1 MSNSKTK
8 IAVIGVGEIG
18 TKAHIPAYLRNENAD
33 LVALVDADEKR
44 LKKTAKKFK
53 IKNCFSSIDELLQN
67 QSIDAVSVC
76 TPPTTHA
83 QIVLKALAN
92 DIHVLC
98 EKPMATN
105 TDDGKKMLETAQKK
119 EKVLMVGFNLRF
131 QPNYERTARQIKN
144 GCVGHAHFV
153 EFNLQS
159 PNPLVNWSKSPWFF
173 NQHAGGGVLLDKG
186 PHVFDMINYVFDDF
200 PCAVSAV
207 SSTFFQS
214 SVEDSCVC
222 VLEYPGNRIGIGI
235 MSWLPSRGIEL
246 LSVYGTS
253 QNLFVSPE
261 VFVEANAT
269 DLLEIA
275 LFRKAT
281 KLLVNLKFKNLPPFK
296 TNIVDTFQLE
306 IDNFVQQV
314 RNGQRDYSSAL
325 SGANVLTTCN
335 AAKQSL
341 ETGKKVDFVS
351 LRNSEES
358 CSKN

>member
-1 MSNSKTK
+1 MSDSKTK
-8 IAVIGVGEIG
+8 VAIIGAGEIG
-18 TKAHIPAYLRNENAD
+18 TRAHIPAYLRNEKVD
-33 LVALVDADEKR
+33 LVALVDADEKK

-53 IKNCFSSIDELLQN
+53 IKACFSSIDELLQN
-67 QSIDAVSVC
+67 QDIDAISVC

-92 DIHVLC
+92 DVNVLC

-105 TDDGKKMLETAQKK
+105 TDDGKKMLEAAQKK

-131 QPNYERTARQIKN
+131 QPNYELTARQIKN
-144 GCVGHAHFV
+144 GCVGHTHFV

-159 PNPLVNWSKSPWFF
+159 PNPLLGWSKSPWFF
-173 NQHAGGGVLLDKG
+173 NEQSGGGVLLDKG

-207 SSTFFQS
+207 SSTFFES

-222 VLEYPGNRIGIGI
+222 VLDYPGNRIGIGI
-235 MSWLPSRGIEL
+235 MSWLSSRVIEL
-246 LSVYGTS
+246 LSVHGTS

-261 VFVEANAT
+261 IFVQANAT

-296 TNIVDTFQLE
+296 TSTADTFQLE
-306 IDNFVQQV
+306 IDNFIHQI
-314 RNGQRDYSSAL
+314 RSGQHDYSSAL
-325 SGANVLTTCN
+325 SGANVLITCN

-341 ETGKKVDFVS
+341 ETGKKVDFLS
-351 LRNSEES
+351 LRNSEQ